1 MNKPVIPTEKESAD
15 PLAEIVPVILSGG
28 AGTRLWPMSRT
39 TRPKQFAPLV
49 DDESLFEKTVRRLAA
64 ITPESPVVVTNEDYR
79 FLVAEEL
86 RIANAS
92 PEALFLE
99 PEAKNT
105 AAAIAV
111 AAWSVYTKSPDAMML
126 VCPSDH
132 LIPEVEK
139 FRNSVAKAIPL
150 AADGKLVTFGV
161 SPTEPNTGYGYIR
174 TDRKNPHLVQEFVEK
189 PDHETAKSYLKSC
202 DYYWNAGIF
211 LMRAA
216 TFLTE
221 LESFEP
227 DIHSNTRTAV
237 ENASVDGDFQRLE
250 PKAFAVC
257 PGESVDVAVM
267 ERSHNVALVP
277 MTSHW
282 SDLGTWAGVW
292 ESSDKDNDKNVT
304 RGDVRCFDSSSNIVF
319 ADNARLVCLLGC
331 KDMIVVDSG
340 DTLLVAPKSQS
351 QDIKQVVNELDAEG
365 RKETKVHRQV
375 FRPWGNYEGIDA
387 GKRYQV
393 KRIVVKPGEQLS
405 LQMHHHRAEHWTVVT
420 GTALVT
426 NGDKKILLS
435 ENESTFIPL
444 GAEHRLENPGVI
456 PLELIEVQS
465 GSYLGED
472 DIVRLE
478 DRYGRN
484 QGELGEPTDNP
495 TK

>member
-1 MNKPVIPTEKESAD
+1 MNKSVDSLENRLAD
-15 PLAEIVPVILSGG
+15 IVPVVLSGG
-28 AGTRLWPMSRT
+28 SGTRLWPMSRA
-39 TRPKQFAPLV
+39 TRPKQFAPLI
-49 DDESLFEKTVRRLAA
+49 DDQSLFEKTVRRLAA
-64 ITPESPVVVTNEDYR
+64 VSSQSPVVVTNEDYR

-86 RIANAS
+86 RVAGIA
-92 PEALFLE
+92 PKALFLE
-99 PEAKNT
+99 PTAKNT

-111 AAWSVYTKSPDAMML
+111 AAWEVSRQSSDALML

-132 LIPEVEK
+132 LIPDVEL
-139 FRNSVAKAIPL
+139 FRQSVEKAIPL
-150 AADGKLVTFGV
+150 ALEGKLVTFGV
-161 SPTEPNTGYGYIR
+161 TPTEPNTGYGYI
-174 TDRKNPHLVQEFVEK
+174 KASSKKGNLVQEFVEK
-189 PDHETAKSYLKSC
+189 PDLETAQQYLDSG
-202 DYYWNAGIF
+202 DYFWNAGIF
-211 LMRAA
+211 LMRAS

-227 DIHSNTRTAV
+227 LIHSRSLAAL
-237 ENASVDGDFQRLE
+237 EQSSFDGAFQRLD
-250 PKAFAVC
+250 PTQFAGC
-257 PGESVDVAVM
+257 PSESVDVAVM
-267 ERSHNVALVP
+267 EQSQLVALVP
-277 MTSHW
+277 LSCRW

-292 ESSDKDNDKNVT
+292 ESSDKDAQDNVT
-304 RGDVRCFDSSSNIVF
+304 RGETRCYESQSNIVF
-319 ADNARLVCLLGC
+319 ADSSRLVCLLGC
-331 KDMIVVDSG
+331 NDMIVVDSG
-340 DTLLVAPKSQS
+340 DTLLVAPKSYS
-351 QDIKQVVNELDAEG
+351 QDIKKVVNSLDEEG

-375 FRPWGNYEGIDA
+375 FRPWGNYEGIDS
-387 GKRYQV
+387 GQRYQV

-426 NGDKKILLS
+426 NGEKKILLS

-484 QGELGEPTDNP
+484 QGDLGDPTDQP
-495 TK
+495 LKKES